1 MNIHS
6 QVLEVLDDTLALG
19 GRARQF
25 GPDTRLF
32 GSLPELDSM
41 AVVDLI
47 ASLEERFAIVI
58 DEDEINARVFATV
71 ATLEQ
76 LVQTKLSAA
85 G

>member
-1 MNIHS
+1 VNIHS

-19 GRARQF
+19 GRAQQF
-25 GPDTRLF
+25 TLETRLF

-47 ASLEERFAIVI
+47 ASLEDRFAIVI
-58 DEDEINARVFATV
+58 EEDEINARVFATV

-85 G
+85 D